1 MAMTRTTFRIGL
13 GAIILSVA
21 AAVGCGGS
29 NDATQF
35 VGTWKITQAMQS
47 LVACADGSGG
57 TFTPAGN
64 VEFALGT
71 TTALVV
77 ISPSELDNISPCDFT
92 FAVMGTTA
100 MMTAGQTCNLIGFS
114 QSGVQATFS
123 PSTWSFSLTGPN
135 NAEETG
141 TATMVLP
148 AIDMTTGMLTGQS
161 TNCTYTGHQVALTR
175 VAKD

>member
-1 MAMTRTTFRIGL
+1 MTMTRTTFRTVI
-13 GAIILSVA
+13 GAIILSVV
-21 AAVGCGGS
+21 AVAGCGGS
-29 NDATQF
+29 NDADQF

-47 LVACADGSGG
+47 LVACADGTGG

-71 TTALVV
+71 TTALVA

-92 FAVMGTTA
+92 FGVMGTTA
-100 MMTAGQTCNLIGFS
+100 MMTAGQTCNLILFS
-114 QSGVQATFS
+114 QAGVKATFS

-148 AIDMTTGMLTGQS
+148 AIDMTTGMPSGQP
-161 TNCTYTGHQVALTR
+161 TNCTYTGHQVGLTR
-175 VAKD
+175 IAKD